1 MKPSHPTLDEIFE
14 VRIQILATILRP
26 NTVKQY
32 RSCVRCFLT
41 YLHATF
47 PHLRK
52 LSQLRR
58 EHLLSWFR
66 SFAQQH
72 PPLPPRRPRSA
83 TGLSTTARKH
93 HLFRIR
99 RLLHDLANDG
109 HPLPHDL
116 IRREDFPPD
125 DHYLPRP
132 LSPQEDERLQ
142 QQLRSM
148 DTLEANALR
157 LMRATGIRIGECI
170 ALPLDCLRQ
179 VRENET
185 ALHVPLGKL
194 HSERLVPV
202 DEETQRIVARIL
214 ELRALAPRAC
224 LAKSHCFLLPRRGQ
238 RGPLYGIL
246 YQALIDAAQRA
257 GCTSRI
263 TPHRLR
269 HTYASEMLRL
279 GVSLPALMQLLGHKD
294 IRMTLRYVE
303 VTLLDLQREFHR
315 ARQNTA
321 ALHSIPH
328 LPLPS
333 STPPGRADLATIR
346 EAIAATHRL
355 LQLFHL
361 QLQDPA
367 ARRTLRRLT
376 QRLLNI
382 SRELNAFA
390 QE

>member
-109 HPLPHDL
+109 YPLPHDL

-132 LSPQEDERLQ
+132 LSPEEDERLQ

-246 YQALIDAAQRA
+246 YQALIDAAH
-257 GCTSRI
+257 
-263 TPHRLR
+263 P
-269 HTYASEMLRL
+269 
-279 GVSLPALMQLLGHKD
+279 
-294 IRMTLRYVE
+294 
-303 VTLLDLQREFHR
+303 
-315 ARQNTA
+315 
-321 ALHSIPH
+321 
-328 LPLPS
+328 
-333 STPPGRADLATIR
+333 
-346 EAIAATHRL
+346 
-355 LQLFHL
+355 
-361 QLQDPA
+361 
-367 ARRTLRRLT
+367 RRLYQPHHSSPPSAHLC
-376 QRLLNI
+376 QR
-382 SRELNAFA
+382 NATPRG
-390 QE
+390 